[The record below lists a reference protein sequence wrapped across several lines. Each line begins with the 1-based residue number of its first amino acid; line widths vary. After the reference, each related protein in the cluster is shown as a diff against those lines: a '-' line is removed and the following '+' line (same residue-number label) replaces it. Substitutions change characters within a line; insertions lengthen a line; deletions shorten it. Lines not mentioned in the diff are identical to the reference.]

1 MSTLVQRITI
11 LSNLLLLLVY
21 QQIFLVGT
29 QAAPTATANVQAPS
43 TLQHLNAET
52 SVLSNRDANTN
63 SNSKYNLKW
72 TPRSAWQAAAPLH
85 APTHIST
92 VGGVSHVIIHHTAT
106 PASTCRLNTN
116 ACAATI
122 RAMQRT
128 HQQQRGWDDIG
139 YNFLIGGSDDQAE
152 IYEGRG
158 FDVVGAHA
166 VGYNA
171 RSVGIALIGDWTD
184 ALPPHP
190 VLDKLHQLISY
201 GVQMGHIQRDYTLL
215 GHRQVKA
222 TECPGNRLYNE
233 LRGWPHYK
241 QHVA

>member
-21 QQIFLVGT
+21 QQIFLAGT
-29 QAAPTATANVQAPS
+29 QAAPTATANGQAPL
-43 TLQHLNAET
+43 TLQHNNVEA
-52 SVLSNRDANTN
+52 SVLSNRGANN
-63 SNSKYNLKW
+63 SNAKYNLKW
-72 TPRSAWQAAAPLH
+72 TPRSAWQAATPLH

-106 PASTCRLNTN
+106 PASACRLNTN

-190 VLDKLHQLISY
+190 VLDKLQQLISY

-215 GHRQVKA
+215 GH
-222 TECPGNRLYNE
+222 ECPGNRLYNE

-241 QHVA
+241 QHGA